1 MLESGRAHSHHLT
14 VGNFLQV
21 IWPSAYRAW
30 GLIGGAKVQVDSNLL
45 NPKMQRPKRHAEDA
59 FGTEEKSGAG
69 LLPQAY
75 DFGSSAARTDV
86 LAPQASTAENR
97 LLSHILGLDFPLA
110 NSATPYGPDYDSE
123 WWSRDQTKPHTPDS
137 SQSAMSPSPKSG
149 SNHSSPAA
157 AMPIP
162 FSFDQARTFWDPP
175 ALQDMSVNYVTG
187 A

>member
-14 VGNFLQV
+14 VGIFLQV

-30 GLIGGAKVQVDSNLL
+30 GLIGGAKVHVDSNLL
-45 NPKMQRPKRHAEDA
+45 NPKTQRPKRHAEDA
-59 FGTEEKSGAG
+59 FGTEERSGAG
-69 LLPQAY
+69 LLPQSY

-110 NSATPYGPDYDSE
+110 SSATPYGSDYE

-162 FSFDQARTFWDPP
+162 FSYDQARTFWDPP
-175 ALQDMSVNYVTG
+175 ALQDMSLNYVTG